1 MALSTNTVLEK
12 VVQQC
17 PEVLDMNIGNYFYSN
32 LDDSFIVSIN
42 SDGVMVLNIKNQH
55 H

>member
-1 MALSTNTVLEK
+1 MNT
-12 VVQQC
+12 
-17 PEVLDMNIGNYFYSN
+17 GSFYHVN
-32 LDDSFIVSIN
+32 FDTSFIVRIH